1 MEIIQKYTE
10 KSNYNLVY
18 LAKPTY
24 GGWVTFTAHLSH
36 KYKYPLYKLSKKNES
51 VKRKFGY
58 DIFYQNLSL
67 DNILQLNN
75 ILITA
80 VDKHYWNY
88 LHHFPKSTS
97 IIIHDPT
104 ELKIN
109 KTNINPLV
117 QGENP
122 LVNYFKVI
130 TIRES
135 VQKYILENYKIN
147 TRFMLHPF
155 YQYPID
161 KNQESLEYNSV
172 SISRIDFDKHT
183 DIILKANQLITKEED
198 KIRIYGAENRLYVF
212 HKLKELDFH
221 KWWMGKFPKT
231 LPLTS
236 DDKKSILNQCKFVI
250 DMSIIKNDGGGTQY
264 TFLEA
269 IYEDCILI
277 LQNQWI
283 DQGTTFKSGYNCIG
297 VSNEHELA
305 DVINGSLKYKY
316 EFIIKNS
323 KKILQNHC
331 EVQW

>member
-1 MEIIQKYTE
+1 MEIIQNYTQ

-18 LAKPTY
+18 LAKPIY

-51 VKRKFGY
+51 IQRNFGY
-58 DIFYQNLSL
+58 DIMYQNFSL
-67 DNILQLNN
+67 DNILQLKN

-80 VDKHYWNY
+80 VDKHYWQY
-88 LHHFPKSTS
+88 LHHFPKSTHV
-97 IIIHDPT
+97 IIHDPT
-104 ELKIN
+104 ELKPS
-109 KTNINPLV
+109 KTINPFI
-117 QGENP
+117 QGDNP
-122 LVNYFKVI
+122 LLNQFKII

-135 VQKYILENYKIN
+135 VQKYIQENYKIN
-147 TRFMLHPF
+147 TRYSLHPF
-155 YQYPID
+155 YEYPLD
-161 KNQESLEYNSV
+161 KNQESLQYNSV

-183 DIILKANQLITKEED
+183 DIILKANKLITREED
-198 KIRIYGAENRLYVF
+198 KIRIFGAENRLYVF
-212 HKLKELDFH
+212 HKLKDLDFH
-221 KWWMGKFPKT
+221 KWWLGKFPKT

-236 DDKKSILNQCKFVI
+236 EDNKSILNNCKYVI

-277 LQNQWI
+277 LHNEWI
-283 DQGTTFKSGYNCIG
+283 NQGTIFKSGYNCIG
-297 VSNEHELA
+297 VSNEKELA
-305 DVINGSLKYKY
+305 DVINGSTNYNSKS
-316 EFIIKNS
+316 IIKNS